1 MWQPDV
7 LGIRPLLAA
16 TRWTRLLA
24 VAVVLMLVSSGL
36 SASTPRSRPD
46 RTATQSAVPPGT
58 TCGESAGTAAA
69 ATNVAL
75 ALPDYQQVV
84 APGMA
89 ATVAYGGAKLG
100 IGPKAVRLPTGIG
113 ITVLAPGLTPKLD
126 SGMTNVTGKTKKGG
140 GYRFTPHPQ
149 QFAESIQVTLPY
161 DPALITDDF
170 TAQDVYTYFFDDV
183 QSCWQV
189 LERVSVDEVNHTVTS
204 LTDHFTDMINATVTV
219 PEHPEGVQFNPNQIK
234 GIQAADP
241 GSQVNLISPPQANNQ
256 GENHLAYP
264 IEVPPGRQGLTPQLG
279 LSYNSSSGNGW
290 TGVGWDLSV
299 PTISVETRWGV
310 PRYAAG
316 TETETY
322 LLNGEQL
329 TPVAHRGAPV
339 ARTAEKVFHTR
350 VEGSFARIVRHGTSP
365 KNYTW
370 EVTDKNGIHWHY
382 GAPAGAAGPAADA
395 SLADDDGDVFLWAVN
410 EVRDPRGNFMRY
422 HYAKVADTGL
432 AGGTVAGRNLYVEK
446 ITYTGQGTTEGRYA
460 VAFDRDRELG
470 EALRVDTSIDA
481 RGGFKRVTADLL
493 RRIEVSLDG
502 KLIRRYDLTYTRG
515 AFFKTLLKAV
525 IQYDADG
532 AEFNRHEFSYYD
544 DIRDDAGRYQAFR
557 QVPWTSPGDGL
568 GNSALNLTSDRAG
581 DASAL
586 NANTNTSGGGHL
598 YVGVGTSPT
607 KSGTVGVKLGFSHGE
622 DKGLLALVDVDGDA
636 LPDKVFRDGGTVKYR
651 KNLSGPAGEPTF
663 AAQAQPLNLPGIM
676 GESSNTLT
684 LGVEGYLGAVAAQ
697 LDYVNSFA
705 TTSQYFSDVNGD
717 GIQDLVNGSTVLF
730 GRVGANG
737 VPVYGVSG
745 DTPAPIGQGQV
756 DADGLFG
763 SFGADRDRLDRSF
776 PLLDSV
782 RRWVAPYDG
791 TVTISGD
798 VRLSPGTAAARAES
812 RTADGVRVAVQKE
825 GTELWSARIGKDDND
840 PHSPA
845 GVDAVSVAR
854 GDRLYFRVGSVADGG
869 LDQVSW
875 DPQVSYVGVGDPQ
888 DVNGL
893 PAYRFQASRD
903 FTLGGRTATAK
914 APLTGTMHLSGDLVK
929 SAATSDD
936 VTVLITRNGTPVLER
951 TIAAADTGSVPV
963 DLDVDVQQGQTLQ
976 WRIRVDSPIDVDKFA
991 WTPRAYYTSAQGVD
1005 QVTAPDGKP
1014 YIDVYP
1020 PYTLD
1025 LYPVDALTAPQQTY
1039 AVTTGG
1045 TLTVAPQLAF
1055 DFGTAKPTARVAF
1068 TVKRRGDLVAKRFF
1082 QITNG
1087 VVTAPDPFEVSADS
1101 GDELWFDF
1109 STTDP
1114 ALRGFLTGSGVTVDG
1129 VDAPSAFRS
1138 AAEEGAFPQ
1147 PYRGWGAVGYN
1158 GNGDRAA
1165 QPIAQ
1170 DDLVVDEHY
1179 GDQLPDSVDP
1189 QAQKDA
1195 FAADPKVDPPKVT
1208 PFTPSP
1214 QDGRWGAGEHSW
1226 VARTEV
1232 SSARLGTD
1240 SVNLPRPQDFAGA
1253 TAVPR
1258 LSRSQQVS
1266 VTGSVGGG
1274 VGSLGGSLATG
1285 DSTGQLDY
1293 LDLNGDQYPDVVG
1306 AGAVQY
1312 TDPNGAL
1319 GATRGALPDG
1329 AVRRSSNV
1337 SGNAS
1342 AGSAARTISTGRG
1355 YDSPPGT
1362 STATS
1367 AQSGNDMPPL
1377 GFGGSFGGSKS
1388 DGEFDLLDVNGD
1400 SLPDRVYADGRVAL
1414 NLGYA
1419 FAPAEQWRN
1428 PVGLNKGGGTNGGVN
1443 IGFNTDFYGFAGGAS
1458 FSQGSSSSSATLAD
1472 MNGDGL
1478 LDQVLS
1484 GSPIRV
1490 GFNTGNGFETP
1501 LPYYG
1506 SLTDVNGDRN
1516 AKLGG
1521 GAYFTFGIC
1530 FVVVC
1535 IVINPGADVA
1545 TGASRTEQA
1554 LRDING
1560 DGYADH
1566 LASTKDNQLVVAE
1579 NRTGR
1584 TNLLAGV
1591 TRPLGARMD
1600 FDYTRD
1606 GNTYGQPQS
1615 RWVLSSVSVNDGRPG
1630 DGQDVQLV
1638 TYRYSGGVYDRLE
1651 RDFRGYGTVV
1661 EQHRD
1666 HGDGDAVRR
1675 SVTRQFR
1682 TDSFYTKG
1690 LLTRELTADGEG
1702 RPFQETL
1709 HTYTARDVGD
1719 PAGTAD
1725 LASTTATL
1733 FPQET
1738 RTDVR
1743 YYEGQADPGKTTYI
1757 TREYDAV
1764 GNLTRQFDAQDAGTA
1779 DDLDARIGYTYTDPA
1794 CRDTWIVGMPH
1805 VIDVRGDGTLMRH
1818 RESTINCATGDLAQ
1832 VRAALADG
1840 STATTDLEY
1849 YGDGNLKSVTGPPNQ
1864 AGQRYR
1870 LDYTYDTVVNT
1881 HVEQITDSFGYTSK
1895 ATHDFR
1901 FGLVETTTDF
1911 NNQQVRNTYDAKGRL
1926 DTVTGPYEIPANRF
1940 TIDFEYHPEAAY
1952 PYAVTRHVDRQA
1964 DGSIRDDTIDTI
1976 TFVDGLNRTTQT
1988 KKDAAVPAETD
1999 GPPQDVMVVSGRV
2012 AYDYLGRAV
2021 QSWYPV
2027 TEPKGAANTTF
2038 NPAYDPVTPTRV
2050 SYDVLD
2056 RTTHTTFPDGTATSI
2071 DYGFGPDR
2079 DGVTQFETIVTD
2091 ANGKTKR
2098 TYTDVRQ
2105 ITTAVKEFNPAG
2117 GQPVIWTSYRYDPM
2131 GQLVAAVDNN
2141 GNVTS
2146 STYDNFGRRTALTNP
2161 DTGTTRS
2168 GYDLAGNLVRKVTA
2182 KLAAVSKA
2190 IEYDYDYTRLKAIRY
2205 PVFPANNVSYTY
2217 GPPGASDNAANR
2229 ITGVT
2234 DGAGTVSR
2242 RYGPLGELTQETRT
2256 TPAQGSHVET
2266 FTTTYAY
2273 DSFNRMLSLTFP
2285 DGEKLS
2291 YHYNSGGQ
2299 VDSAKGV
2306 KGEFA
2311 YDYLKRLDYDKFEQ
2325 RILLDTGN
2333 GTRTRFS
2340 YNAEDR
2346 RLSTIKANLSNGYVF
2361 QNLNY
2366 GYDNVGNIMSV
2377 VNDTVAPS
2385 GPEVGMQVG
2394 GPSTQTYQYDDLY
2407 QLTHAEGSYQPRTPQ
2422 NDRYRV
2428 DLSYDSLHNVT
2439 RKTQVH
2445 ELVSNGATIVE
2456 GKLSYDYAYAYGS
2469 AKPHAPTAIGIYSL
2483 AYDENGNQVSR
2494 NQQPK
2499 PRRQLIW
2506 DEENRLAC
2514 SHENVQSQT
2523 LPQTPASCDNAGG
2536 TPNSARYYY
2545 DDQGSRVVKDGAQF
2559 HIYPNQNYSTRGN
2572 KQFKHVYVGQ
2582 DKLITKL
2589 VEPTF
2594 RREDRQY
2601 YSHSDHLGST
2611 GFVTDDQGGL
2621 SEHLQY
2627 FPGGETWVS
2636 EHSSQPVPQ
2645 QFTGKEFD
2653 QETNLYYFGA
2663 RYYDPRTQVW
2673 QSADPVLENYLE
2685 GTPNGGVYA
2694 SMNLAL
2700 YTYAYNNPIRLGDPD
2715 GRFPWNRV
2723 LGGVKLVGGV
2733 AEAAAGVALG
2743 AATSWTGVGAVAGGA
2758 VAVHGVDVAISGA
2771 RQLFSGEET
2780 SSFTSQG
2787 LQAAGVSKQNAELID
2802 AGISIVG
2809 SAGAGVATSAIRGA
2823 ATAAPKAAAAG
2834 AEQVAAR
2841 TAPTT
2846 AERVAQTAA
2855 NIPCVGNSFA
2865 AGTRVLMADGSTKP
2879 IEQVR
2884 TGDQVIAEDPETGER
2899 GPREV
2904 THLIIGQGVKHLV
2917 DVEVNGELITAT
2929 DKHPFWVESAK
2940 RWVDAQDLTAGD
2952 SVRLADHRIVTIRQV
2967 RHYTQV
2973 DRVFNLTVDGI
2984 HTYFVV
2990 TGDGRAADAV
3000 LVHNANCSVNAKIL
3014 AQNLSA
3020 ANVVRPAETAAHHI
3034 VASGAKAAG
3043 PARAHLASLGVS
3055 INEAA
3060 NGVYLPRFVSS
3071 ANPLGAAVHSTT
3083 HSPAYYAEVNR
3094 LILQT
3099 RTAQEARNVLAY
3111 IGRQLAAGPWP

>member
-1 MWQPDV
+1 MWHP
-7 LGIRPLLAA
+7 PLPGFRLHAL
-16 TRWTRLLA
+16 TSRWTRLLA
-24 VAVVLMLVSSGL
+24 VLAVLALVTSGL
-36 SASTPRSRPD
+36 SASVARPRPD
-46 RTATQSAVPPGT
+46 RTSTQSATTPGPA
-58 TCGESAGTAAA
+58 CGESAGTAAMTDVA
-69 ATNVAL
+69 AT
-75 ALPDYQQVV
+75 LPDYQQVV
-84 APGMA
+84 APGIA
-89 ATVAYGGAKLG
+89 ATVSYGGAKLA

-113 ITVLAPGLTPKLD
+113 VTVLPPGLTPKLD
-126 SGMTNVTGKTKKGG
+126 SGMTNVTGKTKGG

-149 QFAESIQVTLPY
+149 QFAASIQVTLPY
-161 DPALITDDF
+161 DPALLTEEF
-170 TAQDVYTYFFDDV
+170 TAQDIYTYFFDDV
-183 QSCWQV
+183 QTCWQV

-241 GSQVNLISPPQANNQ
+241 GSGINLIAPPSANNQ

-264 IEVPPGRQGLTPQLG
+264 IQVPPGRQGLTPQLG
-279 LSYNSSSGNGW
+279 LSYSSSSGNGW

-299 PTISVETRWGV
+299 PSISVDTRWGV
-310 PRYAAG
+310 PRYAGA

-339 ARTAEKVFHTR
+339 ARSAEKVFHTR
-350 VEGSFARIVRHGTSP
+350 IEGSFARIVRHGTNP

-382 GAPAGAAGPAADA
+382 GAVAGADGPATDA
-395 SLADDDGDVFLWAVN
+395 SLADDAGNVFLWSVR

-422 HYAKVADTGL
+422 HYAKVDDTGL
-432 AGGTVAGRNLYVEK
+432 AGGSVPGRNLYVDK
-446 ITYTGQGTTEGRYA
+446 ITYTGQGTSEGRYA
-460 VAFDRDRELG
+460 VSFDRDRERG

-493 RRIEVSLDG
+493 REVKVTLDDS
-502 KLIRRYDLTYTRG
+502 LIRRYEFTYKRG
-515 AFFKTLLKAV
+515 AFAKTLLDAV

-532 AEFNRHEFSYYD
+532 HEFNRHRFSYHD
-544 DIRDDAGRYQAFR
+544 DIRDSAGQYQAFR
-557 QVPWTSPGDGL
+557 AQPWTSPGDGL
-568 GNSALNLTSDRAG
+568 SSAALNLTPEQAG
-581 DASAL
+581 NASAL

-598 YVGVGTSPT
+598 YVGVGSSPS
-607 KSGTVGVKLGFSHGE
+607 KSGSVGVKVGFSHGS
-622 DKGLLALVDVDGDA
+622 DKGLLALVDVDGDS
-636 LPDKVFRDGGTVKYR
+636 LPDKVFRDGGSVKYR
-651 KNLSGPAGEPTF
+651 KNLSGPTGEATF

-684 LGVEGYLGAVAAQ
+684 LGVEGYLGAAAAQ

-705 TTSQYFSDVNGD
+705 TTEQYFSDVNGD
-717 GIQDLVNGSTVLF
+717 GIQDLVNGASVLF

-745 DTPAPIGQGQV
+745 DTPVPIGQGEV
-756 DADGLFG
+756 DATGLFD
-763 SFGADRDRLDRSF
+763 SFNADRDRLTDSF

-791 TVTISGD
+791 TVKVEGA
-798 VRLSPGTAAARAES
+798 VQLAPGTAAARAES

-825 GTELWSARIGKDDND
+825 GTELWSARIEADDD
-840 PHSPA
+840 GAKTPT
-845 GVDAVSVAR
+845 GVDAVTVSR
-854 GDRLYFRVGSVADGG
+854 GDRLYFRVGSAADGG
-869 LDQVSW
+869 LDEVTW
-875 DPQVSYVGVGDPQ
+875 DPKVSYVGVGDPL

-893 PAYRFQASRD
+893 PSYRFQASRD
-903 FTLGGRTATAK
+903 FTLGGRAATVK
-914 APLTGTMHLSGDLVK
+914 VPLTGTMHLSGDLVK
-929 SAATSDD
+929 AGATSDD
-936 VTVLITRNGTPVLER
+936 VTVLITRNGTPVLEQ
-951 TIAAADTGSVPV
+951 TLAAGTTGSVPV
-963 DLDVDVQQGQTLQ
+963 NLDLDVQQGQTLQ
-976 WRIRVDSPIDVDKFA
+976 WRIRVDSPVDVDKLT
-991 WTPRAYYTSAQGVD
+991 WTPRAYYTAAPGVD
-1005 QVTAPDGKP
+1005 RLTDANGKP
-1014 YIDVYP
+1014 FIDVHP

-1025 LYPVDALTAPQQTY
+1025 LYPVDGLTAPQSAYT
-1039 AVTTGG
+1039 VSSGG
-1045 TLTVAPQLAF
+1045 TLSVEPTLSFAF
-1055 DFGTAKPTARVAF
+1055 GAEHPTARVAF
-1068 TVKRRGDLVAKRFF
+1068 TVKRRGELVAKRHF
-1082 QITNG
+1082 QVTNG
-1087 VVTAPDPFEVSADS
+1087 VLTSPGAFDVTADT

-1114 ALRGFLTGSGVTVDG
+1114 KLRAFLTGQSVTVG
-1129 VDAPSAFRS
+1129 GSSAPSAFHS

-1158 GNGDRAA
+1158 GNKDRAT
-1165 QPIAQ
+1165 QPINQ

-1189 QAQKDA
+1189 QAQQDD
-1195 FAADPKVDPPKVT
+1195 FAADPRVDPPKVT

-1226 VARTEV
+1226 IARSSV
-1232 SSARLGTD
+1232 SSSRLGVD
-1240 SVNLPRPQDFAGA
+1240 SINLPRPQDFAGA

-1266 VTGSVGGG
+1266 LTGSVGGG
-1274 VGSLGGSLATG
+1274 IGSIGGSLATG
-1285 DSTGQLDY
+1285 DSTGQVDF
-1293 LDLNGDQYPDVVG
+1293 LDLNGDQFPDVVG

-1312 TDPNGAL
+1312 TDPDGAL
-1319 GATRGALPDG
+1319 GDTRGTLPDG
-1329 AVRRSSNV
+1329 AVRRSTNV

-1362 STATS
+1362 SAATS

-1377 GFGGSFGGSKS
+1377 GVGGSFGGTRS
-1388 DGEFDLLDVNGD
+1388 DGAFDLLDVNGD
-1400 SLPDRVYADGRVAL
+1400 SLPDRVYENGKVAL

-1419 FAPAEQWRN
+1419 FAAAEQWRN
-1428 PVGLNKGGGTNGGVN
+1428 PAGLNKGSGTNAGLN

-1458 FSQGSSSSSATLAD
+1458 FSQGRSSSAGTLAD

-1490 GFNTGNGFETP
+1490 GFNTGNGFEP
-1501 LPYYG
+1501 PVPFHG

-1521 GAYFTFGIC
+1521 GVYFTFGIC
-1530 FVVVC
+1530 FTVVC
-1535 IVINPGADVA
+1535 VVINPGADIA

-1566 LASTKDNQLVVAE
+1566 LSSTRDNQLVVAE

-1584 TNLLAGV
+1584 TNLLASV
-1591 TRPLGARMD
+1591 DRPLGGRME

-1615 RWVLSSVSVNDGRPG
+1615 RWVLAKVSVDDGRPG

-1638 TYRYSGGVYDRLE
+1638 TYDYDGGVYDRRE
-1651 RDFRGYGTVV
+1651 REFRGYGTVV
-1661 EQHRD
+1661 EKHRD
-1666 HGDGDAVRR
+1666 HANGDAVGR
-1675 SVTRQFR
+1675 SVTRTFR

-1690 LLTRELTADGEG
+1690 LLEQELTADGVG
-1702 RPFQETL
+1702 RPYQETVQ
-1709 HTYTARDVGD
+1709 TYTARNVSSPGS
-1719 PAGTAD
+1719 PAD

-1733 FPQET
+1733 FPQNS
-1738 RTDVR
+1738 RTDVN
-1743 YYEGQADPGKTTYI
+1743 YHEGAASPGKTTYV
-1757 TREYDAV
+1757 TREYDDV
-1764 GNLTRQFDAQDAGTA
+1764 GNLTRQFDAADAGAA
-1779 DDLDARIGYTYTDPA
+1779 DDLDARIVYTSQAPA
-1794 CRDTWIVGMPH
+1794 CQAAYLVGMPKQ
-1805 VIDVRGDGTLMRH
+1805 IDVRGDGTLMRH
-1818 RESTINCATGDLAQ
+1818 RESSINCTTGDLTQ
-1832 VRAALADG
+1832 VRVALADG
-1840 STATTDLEY
+1840 TTATTDLEY
-1849 YGDGNLKSVTGPPNQ
+1849 FGDGNLKSVTGPANQ

-1870 LDYTYDTVVNT
+1870 LDYTYDDVVDT
-1881 HVEQITDSFGYTSK
+1881 HVESISDSFGYRST
-1895 ATHDFR
+1895 ATHNLK

-1911 NNQQVRNTYDAKGRL
+1911 NNQQIRNTYDAVGRL
-1926 DTVTGPYEIPANRF
+1926 DQVSGPYEIPENRF

-1952 PYAVTRHVDRQA
+1952 PYAVTRHVDREA
-1964 DGSIRDDTIDTI
+1964 DGGVRDDTIDTI

-1988 KKDAAVPAETD
+1988 KKDAAVPATPD
-1999 GPPQDVMVVSGRV
+1999 GAPEDVMVVSGRV
-2012 AYDYLGRAV
+2012 TYDFLGRAV
-2021 QSWYPV
+2021 KSWYPV
-2027 TEPKGAANTTF
+2027 TEPKGAGNLTF
-2038 NPAYDPVTPTRV
+2038 NPAYDPVTPTEVR
-2050 SYDVLD
+2050 YDVLD
-2056 RTTHTTFPDGTATSI
+2056 RTTRTTFPDGTATTME
-2071 DYGFGPDR
+2071 YGFGPDR
-2079 DGVTQFETIVTD
+2079 DGVTQFETVVTD
-2091 ANGKTKR
+2091 ANGKSKR
-2098 TYTDVRQ
+2098 TYTDARQ

-2117 GQPVIWTSYRYDPM
+2117 GQPVIWTSYRYNPI
-2131 GQLVAAVDNN
+2131 GELVAATDDK
-2141 GNVTS
+2141 GNVTR
-2146 STYDNFGRRTALTNP
+2146 STYDNFGRRTSLTSP
-2161 DTGTTRS
+2161 DSGTVSSTF
-2168 GYDLAGNLVRKVTA
+2168 DLANNLVRKVTS

-2217 GPPGASDNAANR
+2217 GAPGAPENAANR
-2229 ITGVT
+2229 ITDVV
-2234 DGAGTVSR
+2234 DGAGKVNR
-2242 RYGPLGELTQETRT
+2242 RYGPLGELIKETRT
-2256 TPAQGSHVET
+2256 TPAQGSHIQT
-2266 FTTTYAY
+2266 FTTEYRY
-2273 DSFNRMLSLTFP
+2273 DSFNRMLSMTWP

-2299 VDSAKGV
+2299 VDSARGV
-2306 KGEFA
+2306 KGEFS

-2333 GTRTRFS
+2333 GTRTRYS
-2340 YNAEDR
+2340 YNTEDR
-2346 RLSTIKANLSNGYVF
+2346 RLSNIQAKLSNGYVF
-2361 QNLNY
+2361 HNLDY
-2366 GYDNVGNIMSV
+2366 SYDNVGNIMSIA
-2377 VNDTVAPS
+2377 NDTVAPS

-2394 GPSTQTYQYDDLY
+2394 GPSKQSYTYDDLY

-2422 NDRYRV
+2422 TDRYRV
-2428 DLSYDSLHNVT
+2428 DLKYDSLHNIT
-2439 RKTQVH
+2439 SKSQTH
-2445 ELVSNGATIVE
+2445 ELVSNGNTIVE
-2456 GKLSYDYAYAYGS
+2456 GKLSYNYGYAYGS
-2469 AKPHAPTAIGIYSL
+2469 AKPHAPTSIGIYTFQ
-2483 AYDENGNQVSR
+2483 YDENGNQISR
-2494 NQQPK
+2494 EQQPR
-2499 PRRQLIW
+2499 PRRQMIW

-2514 SHENVQSQT
+2514 SHENVQSKT

-2536 TPNSARYYY
+2536 TPNSARYHY

-2572 KQFKHVYVGQ
+2572 QEFKHVYIGQ
-2582 DKLITKL
+2582 DKLTTKL
-2589 VEPTF
+2589 VEPDF

-2611 GFVTDDQGGL
+2611 GFVTDDQGGM

-2636 EHSSQPVPQ
+2636 EHSSQPVPHRY
-2645 QFTGKEFD
+2645 TGKEYD
-2653 QETNLYYFGA
+2653 QETNLYYYGA

-2673 QSADPVLENYLE
+2673 QTPDPVLENYLE

-2771 RQLFSGEET
+2771 RQLFSGEES
-2780 SSFTSQG
+2780 SSFTSSG
-2787 LQAAGVSKQNAELID
+2787 LQAAGVSKSNAELID

-2809 SAGAGVATSAIRGA
+2809 SAGASMATSAIKGA
-2823 ATAAPKAAAAG
+2823 ATAAPKVAAAA
-2834 AEQVAAR
+2834 ADDVAAR
-2841 TAPTT
+2841 AVPST
-2846 AERVAQTAA
+2846 AEKVVETAA
-2855 NIPCVGNSFA
+2855 KIPCVGNSFA
-2865 AGTRVLMADGSTKP
+2865 AGTRVVMADGSTKP
-2879 IEQVR
+2879 IEDVR
-2884 TGDQVIAEDPETGER
+2884 TGDLVLAEDPETGER

-2917 DVEVNGELITAT
+2917 DVEVNGEVITAT
-2929 DKHPFWVESAK
+2929 DKHPFWVVGAGA
-2940 RWVDAQDLTAGD
+2940 WVDAGDLALGD
-2952 SVRLADHRIVTIRQV
+2952 VVRLADGRTAMVDGAAPYSR
-2967 RHYTQV
+2967 V
-2973 DRVFNLTVDGI
+2973 DRVHNLTVAGI
-2984 HTYFVV
+2984 HTFYVV

-3000 LVHNANCSVNAKIL
+3000 LVHNSGPCSVNAKAL
-3014 AQNLSA
+3014 AGSLTA

-3034 VASGAKAAG
+3034 VASGAKAAA
-3043 PARAHLASLGVS
+3043 PARAHLTSLGVG

-3099 RTAQEARNVLAY
+3099 KTAAEARNVLAY
-3111 IGRQLAAGPWP
+3111 IGKQLAAGPWP